1 MWRSRAMKPVE
12 SIIILPSLV
21 RVVSPALAF
30 IRATAATCGFSDLAL
45 NDIEVA
51 AEEALTNVI
60 KHAFEGHSD
69 ETFKVSVRFSETD
82 FFITIYEKGMP
93 FSPERVAE
101 YDPNKLENTLETDGL
116 GVYLMKKMM
125 DEVVF
130 ENLGRDGKSL
140 TLVKYIKNDQKK
152 WVVES
157 SGNDESI
164 KSRLDIATESTS
176 YEIRSFGPEDAL
188 EISQCA
194 YRAYGYTYEP
204 YIYYPEQI
212 TEMNR
217 DLKLRSFIAADNNT
231 GEIMGHMAFKYKNPN
246 DRIAEVGVAF
256 VRPEFRK
263 SGVFNALNVFCHEKA
278 NELNLFG
285 TFVRAVTS
293 HIGSQ
298 KVADA
303 MGYQVCGVFLGL
315 FPDDVDF
322 KALTGKIKQKETG
335 LLMYRNISEEGKK
348 RIYVPLQ
355 HQDKISEIFRSL
367 NLTVQH
373 DESDAQLISGQSH
386 IHVDIVPV
394 LNVAEVEVAS
404 IGATSMDE
412 LKRIF
417 HELCLKHVDAI
428 FIHITM
434 EDPGSLFIVQQCE
447 QAGFFFC
454 GVLPFGMNNQHIIIL
469 QYMNN
474 LQINFDSIKPYSQS
488 AVDLLNYVQACAKG
502 KN

>member
-1 MWRSRAMKPVE
+1 MKPVE
-12 SIIILPSLV
+12 SVIILPSQV
-21 RVVSPALAF
+21 RFVSPALAF
-30 IRATAATCGFSDLAL
+30 IRATAATCGFSDPAL

-69 ETFKVSVRFSETD
+69 ETFKVSVRFTEAD
-82 FFITIYEKGMP
+82 FLITIYEKGMP

-101 YDPNKLENTLETDGL
+101 YDPEKLEDTLETDGL

-140 TLVKYIKNDQKK
+140 TLVKHIKDEQNK
-152 WVVES
+152 WKIES
-157 SGNDESI
+157 CGNDALI
-164 KSRLDIATESTS
+164 KSRPDVATETVS
-176 YEIRSFGPEDAL
+176 YEIRSFRPEDAL

-194 YRAYGYTYEP
+194 YKAYGYTYEP

-212 TEMNR
+212 VEMNQVG
-217 DLKLRSFIAADNNT
+217 KLRSFIAADKNT
-231 GEIMGHMAFKYKNPN
+231 GDIMGHMAFKYKDPQ
-246 DRIAEVGVAF
+246 DRFAELGVAF

-263 SGVFNALNVFCHEKA
+263 SGVFNAMTVFCHEKA
-278 NELNLFG
+278 KELRLFG

-298 KVADA
+298 KVADS

-335 LLMYRNISEEGKK
+335 LLMYRQIEEESE
-348 RIYVPLQ
+348 RTIHVPLR
-355 HQDKISEIFRSL
+355 HQDKISEIFRAF
-367 NLTVQH
+367 NLSVQYA
-373 DESDAQLISGQSH
+373 ESDARLIAGQSR
-386 IHVDIVPV
+386 IQVDIVPV

-404 IGATSMDE
+404 IGATSMGE
-412 LKRIF
+412 LKRTF

-428 FIHITM
+428 FLHITM
-434 EDPGSLFIVQQCE
+434 EDSNCSFVVQQCE

-454 GVLPFGMNNQHIIIL
+454 GVLPFGLNNQHVIIL

-474 LQINFDSIKPYSQS
+474 LQIDFDSIKPYSKS
-488 AVDLLNYVQACAKG
+488 AVDLLEYVRASTIG
-502 KN
+502 EN